1 MIRVLLADDEELI
14 RTALA
19 ALLDLEED
27 LSVVAQAADGEA
39 AVTAALAHRPD
50 VAVIDLT
57 MPRRDGFQVATE
69 LPGRYRRVRWS
80 SSPARAGRRT

>member
-27 LSVVAQAADGEA
+27 LSVVAQDAASRAEA
-39 AVTAALAHRPD
+39 LRIA
-50 VAVIDLT
+50 
-57 MPRRDGFQVATE
+57 RDNGW
-69 LPGRYRRVRWS
+69 L
-80 SSPARAGRRT
+80 